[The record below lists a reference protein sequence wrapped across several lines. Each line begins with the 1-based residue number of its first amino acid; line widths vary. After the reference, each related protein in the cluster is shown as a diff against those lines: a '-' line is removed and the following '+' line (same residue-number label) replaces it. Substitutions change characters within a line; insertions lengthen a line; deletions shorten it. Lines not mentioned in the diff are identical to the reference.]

1 MTSSGAVN
9 RKNEKYWLTV
19 LELFLLAVALH
30 AVLAF
35 MFKTVGKESVSS
47 DRNRRFTVVC
57 SQNDLKNDA
66 YGLGY
71 WLEYDDP
78 KSFTSSDDRRGYS
91 VIRTLFERDGFGDD
105 VVSSD
110 DELVA
115 LQKKKRFPA
124 DVSKRELSAYDLEI
138 EIPAVTGFTLKP
150 EPLPAKNNGGTSYP
164 IWTDSSGR
172 SLGNLSKG
180 DVFVER
186 VIAKKNFQTP
196 TVLSVSYS
204 SADMPPEVRVAESCG
219 NSDLD
224 IAAVR
229 NLSSFLAKDSLT
241 QGMMASGA
249 KAVMYSVVWSPVRSV
264 K

>member
-9 RKNEKYWLTV
+9 RKNEKYWMTV
-19 LELFLLAVALH
+19 LKLLLLAVALH

-35 MFKTVGKESVSS
+35 MFKPVGRESVSS

-78 KSFTSSDDRRGYS
+78 RTFTSPDDRRGYS

-115 LQKKKRFPA
+115 LQKRKRFPA
-124 DVSKRELSAYDLEI
+124 DISRRELAAYDSGI
-138 EIPAVTGFTLKP
+138 EIPAVNGFTLKH
-150 EPLPAKNNGGTSYP
+150 EPLPAKNNGAASYP

-186 VIAKKNFQTP
+186 VLAKKNFQNHTM
-196 TVLSVSYS
+196 LSVSYS
-204 SADMPPEVRVAESCG
+204 SVGMPPEIRVTESCG

-229 NLSSFLAKDSLT
+229 NLSSFLAKDSLA
-241 QGMMASGA
+241 QGMTASGT
-249 KAVMYSVVWSPVRSV
+249 KAVIYSVVWSPVRSV